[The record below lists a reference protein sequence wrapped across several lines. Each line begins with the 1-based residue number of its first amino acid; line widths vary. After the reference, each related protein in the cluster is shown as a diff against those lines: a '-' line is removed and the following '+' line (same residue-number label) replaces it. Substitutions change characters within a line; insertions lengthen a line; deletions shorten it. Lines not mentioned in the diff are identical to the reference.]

1 MLPTFRDRLLRDD
14 IVLKL
19 NIDDQRIHTGSPVG
33 ILFLSTGDG
42 SHR

>member
-1 MLPTFRDRLLRDD
+1 MLPTFRDRLLRDN

-33 ILFLSTGDG
+33 ILFLSTWDG